1 MNPVS
6 MNSGLPAI
14 SPSTLQPQQQPVKGF
29 GEMLKDAILATNK
42 QQLQADE
49 SAAQLQTGESVSLHD
64 VMINMEQA
72 DISMRL
78 LVTMRNKVIDAYQEI
93 MRMQI

>member
-6 MNSGLPAI
+6 LNSGINAI
-14 SPSTLQPQQQPVKGF
+14 APSPLQPQQEPVKGF
-29 GEMLKDAILATNK
+29 GEMLKEAIVATNS
-42 QQLQADE
+42 QQLRADE
-49 SAAQLQTGESVSLHD
+49 SAANLQTGKDVSLHD
-64 VMINMEQA
+64 VMIDMEQA

-78 LVTMRNKVIDAYQEI
+78 LVSMRNKVIEAYQEI